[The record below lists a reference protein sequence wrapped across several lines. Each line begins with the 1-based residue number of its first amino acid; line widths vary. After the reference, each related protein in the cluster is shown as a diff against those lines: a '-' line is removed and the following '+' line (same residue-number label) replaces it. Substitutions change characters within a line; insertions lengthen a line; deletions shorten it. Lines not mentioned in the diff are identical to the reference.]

1 MQQPAPA
8 APALPAAP
16 AEPNQV
22 TYRPGATNPVSAYE
36 AATAQREVLGNQ
48 LEQLQDKRS
57 GLVERSREGNLS
69 TADRAGTEARIAQVD
84 ERIASVEKQIA
95 ASDAQ
100 VAQAAAIPGAVTGH
114 EERIAAM
121 RNARDHGGDPEA
133 PFVLTGIFIVVV
145 LFPLSIALARRLWK
159 KSSAVAMS
167 LPGELMERMSH
178 LDQAM
183 ESIAIEVER
192 IGEGQRFMTRVLTD
206 DAGRALGAGAAEP
219 IRQAQRDAAPVRSR
233 ETER

>member
-1 MQQPAPA
+1 MQQPDLTPPTPPA
-8 APALPAAP
+8 APG
-16 AEPNQV
+16 NQV
-22 TYRPGATNPVSAYE
+22 TYRPNAANPVSLYE

-48 LEQLQDKRS
+48 LEQLQDQRS
-57 GLVERSREGNLS
+57 GLAERLREGNLNS
-69 TADRAGTEARIAQVD
+69 ADRTGTEARLTQVD
-84 ERIASVEKQIA
+84 ARIASVEKQIA

-100 VAQAAAIPGAVTGH
+100 VAQAAAVPGAVTGH
-114 EERIAAM
+114 EQRVADLRA
-121 RNARDHGGDPEA
+121 ARDHGDPEA
-133 PFVLTGIFIVVV
+133 PFVIAALFIVVAI
-145 LFPLSIALARRLWK
+145 LPISIAFARRLWK
-159 KSSAVAMS
+159 KSSTAVMS

-219 IRQAQRDAAPVRSR
+219 IRQAQRDAVPVRSR